1 MFKYTGL
8 IFACLSIMIL
18 CRQVNADPLDPTRPL
33 GYGQSVRV
41 EASKKE
47 EVTIVLNSILIAS
60 DRKIAIINGQQLREG
75 ETVKSVGAQI
85 KKIEADAVTLQQ
97 GGKVWRL
104 PLNTTIIRK

>member
-1 MFKYTGL
+1 
-8 IFACLSIMIL
+8 MIL
-18 CRQVNADPLDPTRPL
+18 CRQVNADPVDPTRPL
-33 GYGQSVRV
+33 GYGRIVSVQ
-41 EASKKE
+41 ASKE
-47 EVTIVLNSILIAS
+47 QVTIVLNSILMAN

-75 ETVKSVGAQI
+75 DIIKGVGAQI